1 VLFAFNRNPEEE
13 ETDWEVTRVREKRKY
28 VLAFNSSPRR
38 EKGLT
43 ALVLERFMAGAAS
56 AGAETETVYL
66 AEKKI
71 ADCLGCIQCWFK
83 TPGTCRHKDD
93 VPELHAK
100 MSRADVLVY
109 ATPLYICS
117 MNAIMKRFL
126 DRIMPLAEP
135 YQHYEDGVCSHPRR
149 NGSQGGQRT
158 VLVSTCGFPG
168 LRNFDPLVLTFQ
180 RMAEVGGS
188 ELHASILF
196 PSSALLARDPCPA
209 AEQLEYVFR
218 AGKEAV
224 GDGISEET
232 KAGYSRPYVDPKEY
246 VEEMNALFRALRE
259 RAGDSG

>member
-1 VLFAFNRNPEEE
+1 MK
-13 ETDWEVTRVREKRKY
+13 RESKY
-28 VLAFNSSPRR
+28 VLAFNSSPRK

-71 ADCLGCIQCWFK
+71 ADCLGCLQCWFK
-83 TPGTCRHKDD
+83 TPGVCRHKDD

-100 MSRADVLVY
+100 MLRADVLVY
-109 ATPLYICS
+109 ATPLYICT

-135 YQHYEDGVCSHPRR
+135 YQHYEDGVCSHPRKDQR
-149 NGSQGGQRT
+149 ENEQRT

-168 LRNFDPLVLTFQ
+168 LRNFDPLVFTFQ
-180 RMAEVGGS
+180 RIAEVGGGN
-188 ELHASILF
+188 LHASILF
-196 PSSALLARDPCPA
+196 PSSPLLARDPCPA
-209 AEQLEYVFR
+209 SEQLEHVFR
-218 AGKEAV
+218 AGREVV

-232 KAGYSRPYVDPKEY
+232 RAGYSRPYVDPREY
-246 VEEMNALFRALRE
+246 VEEMNAFFRALRE
-259 RAGDSG
+259 NAARPA